1 MDEINRP
8 VIIAGNWKMYKTVKE
23 SLIFIKKLMP
33 LVKDSSSRIFL
44 AVPFTSIQPLAN
56 AVKDSHIVIGAQNM
70 NDATEGAFT
79 GEISASMLQEAG
91 AKFVIIGHSERRR
104 LFGESNEFINRKLKK
119 AFLSNLQPILCVGET
134 GQEREE
140 GKTEEVLH
148 KQLTECLVGISK
160 EEFSKLII
168 SYEPVWAIG
177 TDKVATPDEAQAA
190 QQFCRKQI
198 AEIADE
204 ETASK
209 ISILYG
215 GSVKP
220 DNAKS
225 ILVEPDID
233 GVLVGG
239 ASLSVETFSKIVNF
253 NKD

>member
-1 MDEINRP
+1 
-8 VIIAGNWKMYKTVKE
+8 
-23 SLIFIKKLMP
+23 
-33 LVKDSSSRIFL
+33 
-44 AVPFTSIQPLAN
+44 
-56 AVKDSHIVIGAQNM
+56 M
-70 NDATEGAFT
+70 NDASEGAFT
-79 GEISASMLQEAG
+79 GEISASMLKEAG

-119 AFLSNLQPILCVGET
+119 AFSSGLQPILCVGET

-140 GKTEEVLH
+140 GKAEEVIH
-148 KQLTECLVGISK
+148 KQLKECLAGIRK
-160 EEFSKLII
+160 TQFKKLII

-204 ETASK
+204 ETALK

-220 DNAKS
+220 DNVNA
-225 ILVEPDID
+225 LLAEPDID